1 MNTVARLSFMNF
13 KKDSYIVVEGKQNA
27 DRLFIISAGTVR
39 ISKVVEMVEEEQ
51 GSILGPGDFF
61 GVESAMSNHSYIE
74 TVQSLTGVTLI
85 SVHRD
90 QYGDLIRHN
99 TAVAMKIILQFS
111 RRMRYLDEALTKL
124 TLKNKAEDDPSQL
137 FWVGE
142 HYLKLSHYDLAY
154 YAYSRYL
161 KHCPRGEQV
170 QTVRERLMKIGP
182 YVKKPPESFPPGESI
197 REYAGDRMIFSEGE
211 PGDELYIIQKG
222 SVKITKIAEG
232 KEMLLAVLKP
242 GDIFGEMALL
252 ESKPRTA
259 CAITFGDCTLLAV
272 SRVNFTRIV
281 AIQPQIIAR
290 LTTLLAE
297 RIWFAYKQI
306 ANTLI
311 EDPLGR
317 MYDALLIQLEKNR
330 ADTALEQAYVFD
342 FGPKELITMV
352 GLSPAEGDP
361 AIKKL
366 LINRNIRLVNDRIQV
381 DDTFEIAKQAQ
392 FFRNTQQREQS
403 RHTAGRHTA
412 GQKKR

>member
-1 MNTVARLSFMNF
+1 MNPGARLSFVNF
-13 KKDSYIVVEGKQNA
+13 KKNSYIVIEGKQNA
-27 DRLFIISAGTVR
+27 DRLFIIRNGRVR

-51 GSILGPGDFF
+51 GSVLGPGDFF

-74 TVQSLTGVTLI
+74 TVQSLSDVTLI

-90 QYGDLIRHN
+90 QYGELIRNN

-111 RRMRYLDEALTKL
+111 RRMRYLDEALTRL
-124 TLKNKAEDDPSQL
+124 TLKNKAEDDASQL

-142 HYLKLSHYDLAY
+142 HYARLSQYDLAY
-154 YAYSRYL
+154 YAYARYL
-161 KHCPRGEQV
+161 KYCPQGENV

-182 YVKKPPESFPPGESI
+182 YVKTPLDTFPPNESI
-197 REYAGDRMIFSEGE
+197 REYARNRMIFSEGE
-211 PGDELYIIQKG
+211 PGDELYIIQRG
-222 SVKITKIAEG
+222 SVKITKIADG
-232 KEMLLAVLKP
+232 KEVLLAVLKT

-259 CAITFGDCTLLAV
+259 CAITFEDCALLTV
-272 SRVNFTRIV
+272 SRANFARV
-281 AIQPQIIAR
+281 VVIQPQIIAR

-330 ADTALEQAYVFD
+330 ANTATEQAYAFD
-342 FGPKELITMV
+342 FGPRELINMV
-352 GLSPAEGDP
+352 GLTPAEGDP
-361 AIKKL
+361 AVKKL
-366 LINRNIRLVNDRIQV
+366 LLNRNIQLVQDRIHVNDV
-381 DDTFEIAKQAQ
+381 FEIAKQAQ
-392 FFRNTQQREQS
+392 FFRNMQQREQS
-403 RHTAGRHTA
+403 RHTV

>member
-1 MNTVARLSFMNF
+1 VKFNKN
-13 KKDSYIVVEGKQNA
+13 SYIVVEGKHNA
-27 DRLFIISAGTVR
+27 DRLFIISDGTVR

-51 GSILGPGDFF
+51 GSVLGPGDFF

-74 TVQSLTGVTLI
+74 TAHSLTDVTLI

-90 QYGDLIRHN
+90 QYGDLIQNN

-111 RRMRYLDEALTKL
+111 RRMRYLDEALTRL
-124 TLKNKAEDDPSQL
+124 TLKNKAEEDATQL

-142 HYLKLSHYDLAY
+142 HYARLSQYDLAY

-161 KHCPRGEQV
+161 KHCPQGENV
-170 QTVRERLMKIGP
+170 QAVRERLMKIGP
-182 YVKKPPESFPPGESI
+182 YVKAPLDPFPPGESV
-197 REYAGDRMIFSEGE
+197 REYAKNRMIFSEGE
-211 PGDELYIIQKG
+211 PGDELYIIRTG

-232 KEMLLAVLKP
+232 NEVLLAVLKP

-259 CAITFGDCTLLAV
+259 CAISFEDCALLAV
-272 SRVNFTRIV
+272 SRANFARIV
-281 AIQPQIIAR
+281 AVQPQLIAK

-297 RIWFAYKQI
+297 RIWFAYKQM

-311 EDPLGR
+311 DDPLGR

-330 ADTALEQAYVFD
+330 TGATAEQAYAFD
-342 FGPKELITMV
+342 FGPRELISMV

-361 AIKKL
+361 VIKKL
-366 LINRNIRLVNDRIQV
+366 LINRNIQLVNDRIHV
-381 DDTFEIAKQAQ
+381 NDTFEVAKQAQ
-392 FFRNTQQREQS
+392 FFRNMQQREQS
-403 RHTAGRHTA
+403 RQIA
-412 GQKKR
+412 GQKKH

>member
-1 MNTVARLSFMNF
+1 MDAAPRLSFVKF
-13 KKDSYIVVEGKQNA
+13 KKNSYVVVEGKHNA
-27 DRLFIISAGTVR
+27 DRLFIIRDGTVR
-39 ISKVVEMVEEEQ
+39 IAKVVEMVEEEQ
-51 GSILGPGDFF
+51 GSTLGPGDFF

-74 TVQSLTGVTLI
+74 TVQSLTDVTLI

-90 QYGDLIRHN
+90 QYGDLIRNN

-111 RRMRYLDEALTKL
+111 RRMRYLDEALTRL
-124 TLKNKAEDDPSQL
+124 TLKNRAEDNVSQL

-142 HYLKLSHYDLAY
+142 HYAKLSQYDLAY

-161 KHCPRGEQV
+161 QRCPQGENV
-170 QTVRERLMKIGP
+170 RTTRERLMKIGP
-182 YVKKPPESFPPGESI
+182 YVKTSLDPFPPGEST
-197 REYAGDRMIFSEGE
+197 REYPKNRMIFAEGE
-211 PGDELYIIQKG
+211 PGDELYIIQRG

-232 KEMLLAVLKP
+232 NEVLLAVLKP

-259 CAITFGDCTLLAV
+259 CAISFEDCALLAV
-272 SRVNFTRIV
+272 SRANFARIV
-281 AIQPQIIAR
+281 AGQPQLIAK

-330 ADTALEQAYVFD
+330 ADTAVEQAYIFD
-342 FGPKELITMV
+342 FGPRELINMV
-352 GLSPAEGDP
+352 GLAPAEGDP

-366 LINRNIRLVNDRIQV
+366 LLNRNIQLVQDRIHV
-381 DDTFEIAKQAQ
+381 SDIFEVAMQAQ
-392 FFRNTQQREQS
+392 FFRYMLQREQS
-403 RHTAGRHTA
+403 RQSS

>member
-1 MNTVARLSFMNF
+1 VKFNKN
-13 KKDSYIVVEGKQNA
+13 SYIVVEGKHNA
-27 DRLFIISAGTVR
+27 DRLFIISDGTVR

-51 GSILGPGDFF
+51 GSVLGPGDFF

-74 TVQSLTGVTLI
+74 TAHSLTDVTLI

-90 QYGDLIRHN
+90 QYGDLIRNN

-111 RRMRYLDEALTKL
+111 RRMRYLDEALTRL
-124 TLKNKAEDDPSQL
+124 TLKNKAEEDATQL

-142 HYLKLSHYDLAY
+142 HYAKLSQYDLAY

-161 KHCPRGEQV
+161 QRCPQGENV
-170 QTVRERLMKIGP
+170 QTARERLMKISL
-182 YVKKPPESFPPGESI
+182 YVKASLDSFPPNEST
-197 REYAGDRMIFSEGE
+197 REYPKGRMIFAEGE
-211 PGDELYIIQKG
+211 PGDELYIIQRG

-232 KEMLLAVLKP
+232 NEVLLAVLKP

-259 CAITFGDCTLLAV
+259 CAISFEDCSLLTV
-272 SRVNFTRIV
+272 SRANFARIV
-281 AIQPQIIAR
+281 AVQPQIIAR

-306 ANTLI
+306 ANTLL

-330 ADTALEQAYVFD
+330 VDTTVEQAHVFD
-342 FGPKELITMV
+342 FGPGELINMV
-352 GLSPAEGDP
+352 GLAPAEGDP
-361 AIKKL
+361 VIKKL
-366 LINRNIRLVNDRIQV
+366 LLNRNIQLINDRIHV
-381 DDTFEIAKQAQ
+381 SDIFEVAKQAQ
-392 FFRNTQQREQS
+392 FFRNMQQREHSRQS
-403 RHTAGRHTA
+403 SGPKNAVMRGALF
-412 GQKKR
+412 